1 MTNNTAA
8 LERGFKKAKQ
18 IMRERIEQCL
28 VNEANKLAMKAYESY
43 NSPLM
48 GFTGNTWT
56 GTAVGA
62 YSNGKLIYIITTRMI
77 DNMPAPVMNKLRLGK
92 PVFLEKPYGYI
103 MDESGGD
110 RSFIPTVDTD
120 GGNSEKDAIEFLES
134 HSIDSKYGITVVNG
148 SEYANY
154 IENSMG
160 GDVIIGTH
168 HYAGRLRAIDL
179 SVK

>member
-1 MTNNTAA
+1 MSNNTAA
-8 LERGFKKAKQ
+8 LERGIKKAKQ
-18 IMRERIEQCL
+18 IMRERIELGL
-28 VNEANKLAMKAYESY
+28 VNEANKLALKAYESY
-43 NSPLM
+43 TSPLM

-56 GTAVGA
+56 GTAVGV
-62 YSNGKLIYIITTRMI
+62 YSQGKLIYYITTRMI
-77 DNMPAPVMNKLRLGK
+77 KNMPAPVMNKLRLGRSA
-92 PVFLEKPYGYI
+92 FLEDPYGYI
-103 MDESGGD
+103 MGESVGD
-110 RSFIPTVDTD
+110 RSFTPAVDTD
-120 GGNSEKDAIEFLES
+120 GGNSEKDAVEFLES
-134 HSIDSKYGITVVNG
+134 RIPTSQYGITVVNG

>member
-1 MTNNTAA
+1 MANNTAA
-8 LERGFKKAKQ
+8 LDRGFAKAKQ

-56 GTAVGA
+56 GTAVGV
-62 YSNGKLIYIITTRMI
+62 YSNGKLIYYITTRMI

-103 MDESGGD
+103 MVGSRGN
-110 RSFIPTVDTD
+110 RSFAAFVDTD

-134 HSIDSKYGITVVNG
+134 HSIGSKYGITVVNG

>member
-1 MTNNTAA
+1 MSNNTAA
-8 LERGFKKAKQ
+8 LERGIKKAKQ
-18 IMRERIEQCL
+18 IMRERIELCL
-28 VNEANKLAMKAYESY
+28 VNEANKLALKAYESY
-43 NSPLM
+43 LSPFM

-56 GTAVGA
+56 GTAVGV
-62 YSNGKLIYIITTRMI
+62 YSQGKLIYYITTRMI

-103 MDESGGD
+103 MEGIGKD
-110 RSFIPTVDTD
+110 RSFGAFVDTD

-134 HSIDSKYGITVVNG
+134 HSIGSKYGITVVNG